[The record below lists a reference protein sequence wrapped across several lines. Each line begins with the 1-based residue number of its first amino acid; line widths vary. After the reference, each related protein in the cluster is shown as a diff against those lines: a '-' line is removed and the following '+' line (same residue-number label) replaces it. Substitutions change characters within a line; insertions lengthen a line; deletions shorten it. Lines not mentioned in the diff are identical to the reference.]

1 MENLII
7 EVDKIFKDLK
17 LNTNKLYYFEEL
29 SKFSGKNKTEIKSIL
44 NYFASL
50 LSNYLNVD
58 FALLEDS
65 LITNYIYDGILYAS
79 ELKNV
84 IDENV
89 FLTNIEVKGIDLLSF
104 LNKFKD
110 EFSSLNINIK
120 NETIENKKIEKETI
134 YNILVPSSLV
144 SEFNDVLSLKGYDKA
159 INLFKNIFDNFF
171 IKNNVK
177 MVE

>member
-1 MENLII
+1 M
-7 EVDKIFKDLK
+7 EVDEIFKDLK

-29 SKFSGKNKTEIKSIL
+29 SKFSGKNKAERKSIL
-44 NYFASL
+44 SYFASL

-58 FALLEDS
+58 FAFLLDS
-65 LITNYIYDGILYAS
+65 LLINYIYDGVLYAS

-89 FLTNIEVKGIDLLSF
+89 FLSNIEVKGIDLLSF
-104 LNKFKD
+104 VNEFKD

-120 NETIENKKIEKETI
+120 NETIDNKKIEKEKI

-171 IKNNVK
+171 IKNNAK